1 MGGRLIHADDTE
13 SNDHVMYRAAFA
25 GNGHTARKRAM
36 ENKKQN
42 ATLNLRDYKF
52 IAVGDCY
59 CNKETEQLRTYQQF
73 FQQYGVN
80 LIISDHNQY
89 YEMSYPLLYNGQY
102 EIIINKKIKPQPIV
116 EEFHT
121 NEENIIHNF
130 KLYCLT

>member
-1 MGGRLIHADDTE
+1 MINQNKFFLFIVFSILVSAFFFLL
-13 SNDHVMYRAAFA
+13 SNINYV
-25 GNGHTARKRAM
+25 KAM

-42 ATLNLRDYKF
+42 ATLDFRDYKF

-59 CNKETEQLRTYQQF
+59 CNKETEQLRDTYQQF

-102 EIIINKKIKPQPIV
+102 EIIINKKINPRPIV

-121 NEENIIHNF
+121 NEGNIIHNF
-130 KLYCLT
+130 KLGET

>member
-1 MGGRLIHADDTE
+1 MINKNKFFLFIVFSILVSAFFFLF
-13 SNDHVMYRAAFA
+13 SNINYV
-25 GNGHTARKRAM
+25 KAM

-102 EIIINKKIKPQPIV
+102 EIIINNKIKPQPIV

-130 KLYCLT
+130 KLGET